1 MKFFNLLKKE
11 LAELINTQMI
21 VSLIA
26 VVAIFMVMGNV
37 MTATVEEAVK
47 SEYTVNIS
55 DRDNTEFT
63 AKLMDT
69 MSAGGAKVNVFNSEG
84 DDYDQ
89 ILNDTGK
96 SALVIIP
103 EGFTDAIENGEA
115 PELISV
121 ASMKSSAM
129 LANISNSNS
138 GALGFISNCISDTFA
153 EMSGLTPEDVELI
166 NSPVTVTE
174 NTVVNGRSAAVDTE
188 SIMNKIS
195 MQSMILPI
203 VVFVLI
209 MMTSQMLMSAIAN
222 EKIDKTLETLLSA
235 PVSRTAILG
244 SKMLAAAIVALL
256 NAVCYMFAFSKFMS
270 GAEESVTNDIAGS
283 MVADY
288 LPVDKA
294 MEQLGLTLGFGDYVL
309 VGVQL
314 FVTIMICLSVS
325 LILGSLVNDT
335 KQAQTMIMPLMFMAM
350 IPYIIS
356 MFADVNTL
364 PAVLRIII
372 YAIPFTHTFS
382 AISNLSFGNNAIF
395 FAGLAYQ
402 IVVLAVCLSFALR
415 LFKSDK
421 ILTASFNLGQKSKFR
436 RKKGAAQNEE

>member
-26 VVAIFMVMGNV
+26 VVALFMVMGNI
-37 MTATVEEAVK
+37 MTTTVEEAVK
-47 SEYTVNIS
+47 SEYTINIS

-63 AKLMDT
+63 AKLFDT
-69 MSAGGAKVNVFNSEG
+69 LSGGGAKVNVINTEG
-84 DDYDQ
+84 DDYAQ
-89 ILNDTGK
+89 ILEDAGK
-96 SALVIIP
+96 SAMVIIP
-103 EGFTDAIENGEA
+103 EGFTAAIESGEA

-129 LANISNSNS
+129 MSNLSNSNS
-138 GALGFISNCISDTFA
+138 GALEFISNCISDTFA
-153 EMSGLTPEDVELI
+153 EMSGLTPEDVALI

-174 NTVVNGRSAAVDTE
+174 NTVVNGKSAAIDTDT
-188 SIMNKIS
+188 IMNKIS

-270 GAEESVTNDIAGS
+270 GAEGSISDDMAGMAVTDF
-283 MVADY
+283 

-294 MEQLGLTLGFGDYVL
+294 MEQLGLTLGIGDYIL

-325 LILGSLVNDT
+325 LILGSLISDT
-335 KQAQTMIMPLMFMAM
+335 KQAQTMIMPLMFMAL

-356 MFADVNTL
+356 MFADVNSL
-364 PAVLRIII
+364 PMALRIVV

-382 AISNLSFGNNAIF
+382 AIPNLSFGNTAVF
-395 FAGLAYQ
+395 FGGLAYQ
-402 IVVLAVCLSFALR
+402 IVVLAVCLFFALR

-421 ILTASFNLGQKSKFR
+421 ILTASFNFGQKSRFR
-436 RKKGAAQNEE
+436 RKKGAAEEE